1 MDEIDLKIISLLSDD
16 GRRSLADIGGTVGL
30 STSAINERIRRLAGT
45 GAIRRFT
52 VEVDPDAIGL
62 RTLAFIWVAL
72 RDDADEAAFRAF
84 AAAHP
89 AILECHHVT
98 GAWSYLV
105 KVRVGGTAEIEGF
118 LNELKAHRF
127 LGRSETV
134 IALSSAVAGPFIPK
148 EPR

>member
-1 MDEIDLKIISLLSDD
+1 MDDIDLKIISLLSDD
-16 GRRSLADIGGTVGL
+16 SRRSLADIGGTVGL
-30 STSAINERIRRLAGT
+30 STSATNERIRRLASS

-52 VEVDPDAIGL
+52 VDVDPDLVGL

-72 RDDADEAAFRAF
+72 REDADEAAFRAF
-84 AAAHP
+84 AGAHP

-105 KVRVGGTAEIEGF
+105 KVRVGDPTEIENF
-118 LNELKAHRF
+118 LGELKAHRF